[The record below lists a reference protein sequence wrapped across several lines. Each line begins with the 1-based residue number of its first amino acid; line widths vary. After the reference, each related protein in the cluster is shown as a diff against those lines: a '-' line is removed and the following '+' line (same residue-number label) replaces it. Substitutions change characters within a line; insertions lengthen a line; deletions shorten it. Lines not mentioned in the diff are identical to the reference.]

1 MGIHQTAGFLK
12 NLANCTAT
20 GSDWC
25 WDEVGK
31 IGKIRECPTEEE
43 TQNLIAQ
50 VGAIT
55 NSLDTTKNNLVK
67 AFEKLLNLKPGTVA
81 RVTNKLPN
89 NVKMG
94 PPRNPKGPRRK
105 QCHPRGRRGSI
116 TGPSQGRPFGP
127 VRKPR
132 SHSREARG
140 RSSRNRSRSASM
152 DGTR

>member
-31 IGKIRECPTEEE
+31 IGKIRECPTEKEI
-43 TQNLIAQ
+43 QNLIAQ

-67 AFEKLLNLKPGTVA
+67 AFEKLLNLLPGTVA
-81 RVTNKLPN
+81 RVT
-89 NVKMG
+89 
-94 PPRNPKGPRRK
+94 K

-116 TGPSQGRPFGP
+116 GGMSSAQRAPSPGP
-127 VRKPR
+127 VRPPASWGSSRGR
-132 SHSREARG
+132 SLERGGKTKRNLSREA
-140 RSSRNRSRSASM
+140 SM
-152 DGTR
+152 TMY